1 MSKIPTNIKL
11 SFIIV
16 IIIIFLKPLTNHLII
31 IGLAY
36 LLPFFL
42 LSKFPTISSYI
53 CLALPTSFTLP
64 PISQQVRTSFDIICT
79 NPFLYF
85 SFVDYVLLDSRLTIN
100 CCKVWFWYSYFIT
113 NLSTAARQRQGWY
126 QRLFGNGRV
135 ESLFLILVSFVCSPG
150 LPAMCL
156 LTQVLYIVCVM
167 STSSL
172 NLINFYSNFCS
183 SHPTT

>member
-1 MSKIPTNIKL
+1 M
-11 SFIIV
+11 

-85 SFVDYVLLDSRLTIN
+85 SFVDYVLLDSRWTIN
-100 CCKVWFWYSYFIT
+100 CCKVWFWYSYFLT
-113 NLSTAARQRQGWY
+113 NLSTAAWQHQGWH
-126 QRLFGNGRV
+126 QRLTGTGQGWIFISYFSKLCVQPQDFRPSV
-135 ESLFLILVSFVCSPG
+135 
-150 LPAMCL
+150 L
-156 LTQVLYIVCVM
+156 LTQVFYIV
-167 STSSL
+167 
-172 NLINFYSNFCS
+172 
-183 SHPTT
+183 

>member
-1 MSKIPTNIKL
+1 M
-11 SFIIV
+11 
-16 IIIIFLKPLTNHLII
+16 IIIIFLNPLTNHLII

-113 NLSTAARQRQGWY
+113 NLSTAVRQRQGWY

-135 ESLFLILVSFVCSPG
+135 ESLFLVSFVCSPG

-156 LTQVLYIVCVM
+156 LTQVLYIVCAM
-167 STSSL
+167 LTSNL
-172 NLINFYSNFCS
+172 NLVNFNSNFCS